1 MFNAVFFPF
10 KLTHQPENPSLWVS
24 DVPVPGSSRVLL
36 GDLNPDRYVSLF
48 LTNGHICTH
57 AHTCS
62 TFRAKLIHDIFQEM
76 EALEVHLSYSA
87 FFSPPECQIEWRY
100 FIHVNISG
108 ASFEAATCLKIWRS
122 CYRNYSEKPNHIS
135 LLSNRMARV
144 LQLCSLVW
152 VQPEPPHRAGALVR
166 RSVCFYS
173 DRWGCVRRM
182 WCSCGLIF

>member
-1 MFNAVFFPF
+1 MLFFFPF

-87 FFSPPECQIEWRY
+87 FFPPQS
-100 FIHVNISG
+100 VKLNGDIS
-108 ASFEAATCLKIWRS
+108 S
-122 CYRNYSEKPNHIS
+122 
-135 LLSNRMARV
+135 M
-144 LQLCSLVW
+144 
-152 VQPEPPHRAGALVR
+152 
-166 RSVCFYS
+166 
-173 DRWGCVRRM
+173 
-182 WCSCGLIF
+182 